1 MIKTAAVTSSMCF
14 STSNLMSF
22 KAGAIH
28 SGICD
33 TCGMT
38 SSKTHAS
45 ESWTCYCMFRGYLEG
60 TCRAWVTAAA
70 IIAAGYELLIRYILC
85 GIWMVP

>member
-33 TCGMT
+33 TSGMT

-45 ESWTCYCMFRGYLEG
+45 ESWTCYCMFRGYLE
-60 TCRAWVTAAA
+60 APV
-70 IIAAGYELLIRYILC
+70 ELGRQQQPLLLLAMNC
-85 GIWMVP
+85 